1 MTFTNPPLAGTI
13 RLLFPARWKKE
24 KSRNRHAARPSAKMR
39 RGQDDQ
45 QQARSA

>member
-1 MTFTNPPLAGTI
+1 MIFTNPPLAGTI
-13 RLLFPARWKKE
+13 RLLFPARWE
-24 KSRNRHAARPSAKMR
+24 KGKFPQPACGAPLRKMR